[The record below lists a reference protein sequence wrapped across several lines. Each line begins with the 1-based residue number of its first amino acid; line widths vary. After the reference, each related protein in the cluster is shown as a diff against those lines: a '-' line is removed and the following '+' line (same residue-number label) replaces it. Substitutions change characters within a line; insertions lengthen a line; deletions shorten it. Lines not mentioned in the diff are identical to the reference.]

1 MKSFDFSI
9 ILTCTVN
16 PIQMPNLVRSNPE
29 IRFQD
34 YKKSFNFWV
43 NNAFVNKIILIEN
56 SNFDLSY
63 FNEVAEDIKNKEIEI
78 ISSNSNNEYDKS
90 LGKGYGQYLCLKEI
104 FDQSQIAKTTKYFI
118 DVTGRHCVKNFKAII
133 KDIIKNESD
142 IYVNI
147 TDNLKFAD
155 ANIYGGTKNFFINY
169 LLPETK
175 KTNDSQNK
183 IFENCVASAT
193 LKAISDGMNL
203 SKTPIYADIEGFIG
217 TNGKKYKQSII
228 KKIKLFFFRKLKI
241 YFFNHKKY

>member
-1 MKSFDFSI
+1 MKNFDFSI
-9 ILTCTVN
+9 ILTCTIN

-43 NNAFVNKIILIEN
+43 NNTFVNKIILIEN
-56 SNFDLSY
+56 SNYDLSY
-63 FNEVAEDIKNKEIEI
+63 FNKIAKDIKNKEIEI
-78 ISSNSNNEYDKS
+78 ISSNSNNRYDKS
-90 LGKGYGQYLCLKEI
+90 LGKGYGQYLCLKEV
-104 FDQSQIAKTTKYFI
+104 FDQSQIAKTTKYFV
-118 DVTGRHCVKNFKAII
+118 DVTGRHCIKNFKAII
-133 KDIIKNESD
+133 EDIIKNESD

-155 ANIYGGTKNFFINY
+155 ANIYGGTKKFFINY

-175 KTNDSQNK
+175 KTNDSQNN

-193 LKAISDGMNL
+193 LKAVSDGMNL

-217 TNGKKYKQSII
+217 TNGKKYKQNII

>member
-1 MKSFDFSI
+1 MKNFDFSI

-16 PIQMPNLVRSNPE
+16 PIQMPNLVRNNPE

-43 NNAFVNKIILIEN
+43 NNAFVNKIILLEN

-63 FNEVAEDIKNKEIEI
+63 FNEVAEDIKNKKIEI

-133 KDIIKNESD
+133 EDIIKNESD

-155 ANIYGGTKNFFINY
+155 ANIYGGTKDFFINY

-203 SKTPIYADIEGFIG
+203 SKTPIYADIDGFIG

>member
-118 DVTGRHCVKNFKAII
+118 DITGRHCVKNFKAII

>member
-1 MKSFDFSI
+1 MKNFDFSI

-16 PIQMPNLVRSNPE
+16 PIQMPNLVRNNPE

-43 NNAFVNKIILIEN
+43 NNAFVNKIILLEN

-63 FNEVAEDIKNKEIEI
+63 FNEVAEDIKNKKIEI

-133 KDIIKNESD
+133 EDIIKNESD

-155 ANIYGGTKNFFINY
+155 ANIYGGTKDFFINY

-203 SKTPIYADIEGFIG
+203 SKTPIYADIDGFIG

-228 KKIKLFFFRKLKI
+228 KKIKLFLFRKLKI

>member
-1 MKSFDFSI
+1 MKNFDFSI

-16 PIQMPNLVRSNPE
+16 PIQMPNLVRSSPE

-43 NNAFVNKIILIEN
+43 NNAFVHKIILLEN

-63 FNEVAEDIKNKEIEI
+63 FNKIAKDIKNKEIEI
-78 ISSNSNNEYDKS
+78 ISSNSNNKYDKS

-133 KDIIKNESD
+133 EDIIKNESD

>member
-43 NNAFVNKIILIEN
+43 NNAFVNKIILLEN

-63 FNEVAEDIKNKEIEI
+63 FNEVAKNIKNKEIEI

>member
-1 MKSFDFSI
+1 
-9 ILTCTVN
+9 
-16 PIQMPNLVRSNPE
+16 MPNLARSNPE

-43 NNAFVNKIILIEN
+43 NNTFVNKIILIEN
-56 SNFDLSY
+56 SNYDLSY
-63 FNEVAEDIKNKEIEI
+63 FNKIAKDIKNKEIEI
-78 ISSNSNNEYDKS
+78 ISSNSNNKYDKS

-133 KDIIKNESD
+133 EDIIKNESD

-203 SKTPIYADIEGFIG
+203 SKTPIYADIDGFIG
-217 TNGKKYKQSII
+217 TNGKKYKQNII

>member
-1 MKSFDFSI
+1 MKNFDFSI
-9 ILTCTVN
+9 ILTCTVT
-16 PIQMPNLVRSNPE
+16 PIQMPNLVRSDPE

-43 NNAFVNKIILIEN
+43 KNAFVNKIILLEN

-63 FNEVAEDIKNKEIEI
+63 FNEIAKNIKNKEIEI

-104 FDQSQIAKTTKYFI
+104 FDQSKIAKTTKYFI
-118 DVTGRHCVKNFKAII
+118 DITGRHCVKNFKTII
-133 KDIIKNESD
+133 EDIQKNESD

-155 ANIYGGTKNFFINY
+155 ANIYGGTKKFFINY

-183 IFENCVASAT
+183 IFENCVANAT
-193 LKAISDGMNL
+193 LKAVSDGMNL

-217 TNGKKYKQSII
+217 TNGKKYKQNII

>member
-1 MKSFDFSI
+1 MKNFDFSI

-43 NNAFVNKIILIEN
+43 NNAFVNKIILLEN

-63 FNEVAEDIKNKEIEI
+63 FNEVAENIKNKEIEI

-118 DVTGRHCVKNFKAII
+118 DITGRHCVKNFKAII

>member
-1 MKSFDFSI
+1 MKNFDFSI

-16 PIQMPNLVRSNPE
+16 PIQMPNLVRSSPE

-43 NNAFVNKIILIEN
+43 NNAFVNKIILLEN

-63 FNEVAEDIKNKEIEI
+63 FNKIAKDIDNKEIEI
-78 ISSNSNNEYDKS
+78 ISSNSNNKYDKS

-104 FDQSQIAKTTKYFI
+104 FDQSQIVKTTKYFI

-133 KDIIKNESD
+133 EDIIKNESD

>member
-43 NNAFVNKIILIEN
+43 NNAFVNKIILLEN

-118 DVTGRHCVKNFKAII
+118 DITGRHCVKNFKAII

>member
-1 MKSFDFSI
+1 MKNFDFSI
-9 ILTCTVN
+9 ILTCTIN

-34 YKKSFNFWV
+34 YKKSFNFWA
-43 NNAFVNKIILIEN
+43 NNSFVNKIILLEN

-63 FNEVAEDIKNKEIEI
+63 FNKIAKDIKNKEIEI
-78 ISSNSNNEYDKS
+78 ISSNSNNKYDKS

-217 TNGKKYKQSII
+217 TNGKKYKQNII

>member
-43 NNAFVNKIILIEN
+43 NNAFVNKIILLEN

-63 FNEVAEDIKNKEIEI
+63 FNEVAENIKNKEIEI

>member
-1 MKSFDFSI
+1 MKNFDFSI

-16 PIQMPNLVRSNPE
+16 PIQMPNLVRSSPE

-43 NNAFVNKIILIEN
+43 NNAFVNKIILLEN

-63 FNEVAEDIKNKEIEI
+63 FNKIAKDIDNKEIEI
-78 ISSNSNNEYDKS
+78 ISSNSNNKYDKS

-133 KDIIKNESD
+133 EDIIKNESD

-155 ANIYGGTKNFFINY
+155 ANIYGGTKKFFINY

-203 SKTPIYADIEGFIG
+203 SKTPIYADIDGFIG

>member
-1 MKSFDFSI
+1 MKNFDFSI

-43 NNAFVNKIILIEN
+43 NNAFVNKIILLEN

-133 KDIIKNESD
+133 EDIIKNESD

-203 SKTPIYADIEGFIG
+203 SKTPIYADIDGFIG
-217 TNGKKYKQSII
+217 TNGKKYKQNII

>member
-1 MKSFDFSI
+1 MKNFDFSI

-43 NNAFVNKIILIEN
+43 NNAFVNKIILLEN

-63 FNEVAEDIKNKEIEI
+63 FNEVAKDIKNKEIEI

-133 KDIIKNESD
+133 EDIIKNESD

-155 ANIYGGTKNFFINY
+155 ANIYGGTKKFFINY

-228 KKIKLFFFRKLKI
+228 KKIKLFFFRKFKI

>member
-1 MKSFDFSI
+1 MKNFDFSI
-9 ILTCTVN
+9 ILTCTIN
-16 PIQMPNLVRSNPE
+16 PIQMPNLARSNPE

-43 NNAFVNKIILIEN
+43 NNTFVNKIILIEN
-56 SNFDLSY
+56 SNYDLSY
-63 FNEVAEDIKNKEIEI
+63 FNKIAKDIKNKEIEI
-78 ISSNSNNEYDKS
+78 ISSNSNNRYDKS
-90 LGKGYGQYLCLKEI
+90 LGKGYGQYLCLKEV
-104 FDQSQIAKTTKYFI
+104 FDQSQIAKTTKYFV
-118 DVTGRHCVKNFKAII
+118 DVTGRHCIKNFKAII
-133 KDIIKNESD
+133 EDIIKNESD
-142 IYVNI
+142 IYINI

-155 ANIYGGTKNFFINY
+155 ANIYGGTKKFFINY

-175 KTNDSQNK
+175 KTNDSQNN

-193 LKAISDGMNL
+193 LKAVSDGMNL

-217 TNGKKYKQSII
+217 TNGKKYKQNII

>member
-56 SNFDLSY
+56 SNFDLRY
-63 FNEVAEDIKNKEIEI
+63 FNEVAADIKNKEIEI

-118 DVTGRHCVKNFKAII
+118 DVTGRHCIKNFKAII
-133 KDIIKNESD
+133 EDIIKNESD

-228 KKIKLFFFRKLKI
+228 KKIKLYFFRKLKI

>member
-1 MKSFDFSI
+1 MKNFDFSI

-43 NNAFVNKIILIEN
+43 NNAFVNKIILLEN

-63 FNEVAEDIKNKEIEI
+63 FNEVAENIKNKEIEI

>member
-1 MKSFDFSI
+1 MKNFDFSI

-43 NNAFVNKIILIEN
+43 NNAFVNKIILLEN

-133 KDIIKNESD
+133 EDIIKNESD

-155 ANIYGGTKNFFINY
+155 ANIYGGTKKFFINY

-203 SKTPIYADIEGFIG
+203 SKTPIYADIDGFIG
-217 TNGKKYKQSII
+217 TNGKKYKQNII

>member
-1 MKSFDFSI
+1 MKNFDFSI

-43 NNAFVNKIILIEN
+43 NNAFVNKIILLEN

-133 KDIIKNESD
+133 EDIIKNESD

-155 ANIYGGTKNFFINY
+155 ANIYGGTKKFFINY

>member
-1 MKSFDFSI
+1 MKNFDFSI
-9 ILTCTVN
+9 ILTCTIN
-16 PIQMPNLVRSNPE
+16 PIQMPNLVRNNPE

-43 NNAFVNKIILIEN
+43 NNTFVNKIILIEN
-56 SNFDLSY
+56 SNYDLSY
-63 FNEVAEDIKNKEIEI
+63 FNKIAKDIKNKEIEI
-78 ISSNSNNEYDKS
+78 ISSNSNNRYDKS
-90 LGKGYGQYLCLKEI
+90 LGKGYGQYLCLKEV
-104 FDQSQIAKTTKYFI
+104 FDQSQIAKTTKYFV
-118 DVTGRHCVKNFKAII
+118 DVTGRHCIKNFKAII
-133 KDIIKNESD
+133 EDIIKNESD

-155 ANIYGGTKNFFINY
+155 ANIYGGTKKFFINY

-175 KTNDSQNK
+175 KTNDSQNN

-193 LKAISDGMNL
+193 LKAVSDGMNL

-217 TNGKKYKQSII
+217 TNGKKYKQNII